1 MTAVSSQNDISA
13 GGDAAGQDARTGLAL
28 LMLLAEAAD
37 PQAQEWVNRR
47 VEQLEFLDTRAV
59 RWQVSVDFFVPEN
72 APLIDV
78 GGRKFRLV
86 PLTSWEKSDLVAF
99 NLRDEAGNTLWL
111 PTSEYTTRV
120 LAAALTFWASILLP
134 PAHRGSP
141 GPDGLPGRLKDL
153 LETIVFSEPT
163 GPQKEMNPF
172 ATADTGDG
180 RDPAIP
186 ALEES
191 TQFVSQLTELW
202 RNFLIIGAVA
212 DQPGTRR
219 VLKLS
224 FESQITFRRPRD
236 WFRRLVQSLGW
247 RSWRLDV
254 FIGGR
259 GGSHH
264 LEVAAPAGVDI
275 VQVSALPVDPDDTS
289 HKITAQ
295 GGAPHVHIRV
305 PARQR
310 SRYRATIRVRVS
322 RPGWLTSCWLAGI
335 VIAGVLVLGRLKITA
350 LFSAPG
356 AGAQAQADTAATL
369 LLALLAVVATM
380 LIGPGGH
387 PLASRLLMV
396 TRMLILADSVAV
408 LVGVGDLLL
417 HTSPHPPTALWSA
430 LAWVSAVIAFLLT
443 LSRLLPKGPRR
454 KEAQTRRAARQLSRR
469 ALTTAQQTRSFAVT
483 ATGRVRNTLA
493 GTPGSGP
500 DRGGLRIPAAD
511 GYHYGDDNPWGP
523 EDRTALVAELR
534 RVEQALTA
542 RATPAGSA
550 EDSSAS
556 AEDQR

>member
-1 MTAVSSQNDISA
+1 MTAVSSQSDISA
-13 GGDAAGQDARTGLAL
+13 DGDATGEDARTGLAL
-28 LMLLAEAAD
+28 LTLLAEAAD
-37 PQAQEWVNRR
+37 PHAQDWVNRR

-59 RWQVSVDFFVPEN
+59 RWQVSVDFVVPEN

-99 NLRDEAGNTLWL
+99 NLRDEGGNTLWL
-111 PTSEYTTRV
+111 PTSEFTTRV

-134 PAHRGSP
+134 PALGGSP
-141 GPDGLPGRLKDL
+141 GTGGLPGWLKDV
-153 LETIVFSEPT
+153 LEAIVFSEPT
-163 GPQKEMNPF
+163 GPQKDMNPF
-172 ATADTGDG
+172 AAVDPGHG
-180 RDPAIP
+180 RDPAIL
-186 ALEES
+186 ALEQS

-202 RNFLIIGAVA
+202 RNFLIIVAVP

-224 FESQITFRRPRD
+224 FESRITFRRPRD
-236 WFRRLVQSLGW
+236 WFRRLLQSLGW

-264 LEVAAPAGVDI
+264 LEIAAPAGVDI
-275 VQVSALPVDPDDTS
+275 VQISAQPVDPDDTS
-289 HKITAQ
+289 HKITVQ

-322 RPGWLTSCWLAGI
+322 RPGWLTSCWLAGL
-335 VIAGVLVLGRLKITA
+335 VIAGVLLIGRLKITA
-350 LFSAPG
+350 LFSVPG
-356 AGAQAQADTAATL
+356 GGAQAQADTAATL

-396 TRMLILADSVAV
+396 TRLLILADSAAV

-417 HTSPHPPTALWSA
+417 HTSPHPPTALWTA

-443 LSRLLPKGPRR
+443 LSRLLPKGPHR
-454 KEAQTRRAARQLSRR
+454 KEAQTQRGARQLSTR
-469 ALTTAQQTRSFAVT
+469 ALTAAQRTRSLAMNAT
-483 ATGRVRNTLA
+483 AWVRKTVA
-493 GTPGSGP
+493 RTPGSEA
-500 DRGGLRIPAAD
+500 DGGGVHIPAAD

-523 EDRTALVAELR
+523 EDLTALVTELK
-534 RVEQALTA
+534 RVELALTG
-542 RATPAGSA
+542 RATPDSSA
-550 EDSSAS
+550 EDSPSPSPAS
-556 AEDQR
+556 P